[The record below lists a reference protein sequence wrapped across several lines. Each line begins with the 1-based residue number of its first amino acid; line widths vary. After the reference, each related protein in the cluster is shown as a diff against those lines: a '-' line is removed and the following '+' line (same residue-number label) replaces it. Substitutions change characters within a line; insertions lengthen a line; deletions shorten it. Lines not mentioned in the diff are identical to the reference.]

1 MKRYSLNKNWEYVE
15 SGLQNPLLVNMLTG
29 WKQTDLP
36 HDYAMEK
43 PRDPH
48 VPHGMDEGYTQSA
61 GLYYKKAFAVEESI
75 IGKRF
80 FLEFEGVAGVTEV
93 WVNNTFVCKHM
104 NPYTSFCSEVT
115 HLIRAGENTVM
126 VHTDNGKKPDSRWYV
141 GCGIYRSV
149 WMHVAEAVC
158 ILPGTL
164 HVSAKGI
171 SGNVATLEISA
182 QVSGAC
188 DSITYELINKEGAV
202 VATSTGSEM
211 KVENP
216 FLWSVED
223 PHLYTLRAT
232 VGDDITEIKTGIRT
246 VSVDPKN
253 GFRLNGKTL
262 KLKGGCIHH
271 DLGLLGAASW
281 EAAERRRIR
290 LLKASGFNAIRLAH
304 NPFGPD
310 LFNICDE
317 EGMLVIE
324 EAFDEWVMGRT
335 SFGLH
340 ITFEDRWERD
350 LEDMVNRDYNHP
362 CIVMW
367 STGNEVEERDG
378 SADGYA
384 WSRRLAEK
392 VKALDPS
399 RPVSCTACSLFVEYT
414 QRPQGEAGTTGNQA
428 LNMAYDNFASGV
440 DLWGDATAEYFAPV
454 DVAGYN
460 YKVVRYAHDGR
471 KFPNRVIYGSES
483 YPRAA
488 FDSWQGVLDNDHV
501 IGDFVWTAWDYIG
514 EVGVGR
520 FEVGDHQ
527 RPGNP
532 AYPWLTAY
540 CSDID
545 LIGQKR
551 PQSDYRDVLWGVDTS
566 PKLFCLSP
574 ELTGKNLARLSW
586 CWLPVEKSYS
596 FPGRENQPM
605 EAYVYADAEEVEL
618 LQNGVSLG
626 RKPCTKVEEYI
637 ACFPISYVP
646 CKLEVIAFRDGQEIG
661 RDMLVTCGKTEKL
674 ILRPDRPV
682 ISGDGKDLC
691 FVTVQA
697 ADADSNPVPYEDSKV
712 SVEVLG
718 GKLMAFGSADPKPDR
733 EVPFQQ
739 ATCPMY
745 QGKVMAI
752 IRSEQGGKGCLVKAK
767 IGDISAELG
776 IGFAPVAEEN
786 APIHEV
792 VAGAESLTLGEL
804 LDNPNTN
811 AVLQHV
817 MGAMLNNP
825 MLGSMRGMSLKKLMS
840 MGGQTLPAVLVQA
853 LNEAYKK

>member
-1 MKRYSLNKNWEYVE
+1 MQHYKINQNWEYVE

-43 PRDPH
+43 PRNSN
-48 VPHGMDEGYTQSA
+48 VPNGTDEGYTQSA
-61 GLYYKKAFAVEESI
+61 GLYYKKSFSVDEEI

-80 FLEFEGVAGVTEV
+80 FLEFEGVSGATEV

-104 NPYTSFCSEVT
+104 NPYSSFGAEVS
-115 HLIRAGENTVM
+115 HLIKAGENTIT
-126 VHTDNGKKPDSRWYV
+126 VHTDNRKKPDSRWYV

-149 WMHVAEAVC
+149 WMHVAEQTC

-164 HVSAKGI
+164 HVHTKGI
-171 SGNVATLEISA
+171 TGNMATLEISA
-182 QVSGAC
+182 GISGAY
-188 DSITYELINKEGAV
+188 DKILYELLDKAGKVI
-202 VATSTGSEM
+202 ATSATGEM

-216 FLWSVED
+216 FLWSVEESY
-223 PHLYTLRAT
+223 LYTLRAT
-232 VGDDITEIKTGIRT
+232 VDNDTTEVKTGIRV
-246 VSVDPKN
+246 VSVDPKK
-253 GFRLNGKTL
+253 GFLLNGKPM

-290 LLKASGFNAIRLAH
+290 LLKESGYNALRLAH

-310 LFNICDE
+310 IFNICDE
-317 EGMLVIE
+317 EGMLIIE

-340 ITFEDRWERD
+340 ITFENRWKQD

-362 CIVMW
+362 CIIMW

-384 WSRRLAEK
+384 WSRRLAET

-414 QRPQGEAGTTGNQA
+414 QRPQSETGTTGNQA

-460 YKVVRYAHDGR
+460 YKVVRYEHDGK

-488 FDSWQGVLDNDHV
+488 FDAWQGVLDHDHV

-514 EVGVGR
+514 EVGIGR
-520 FEVGDHQ
+520 HEISDSQ
-527 RPGNP
+527 RPGSP

-540 CSDID
+540 CSDFD

-551 PQSDYRDVLWGVDTS
+551 PQSDYRDVLWGVNLG
-566 PKLFCLSP
+566 PKLYCLSP
-574 ELTGKNLARLSW
+574 ELTGKNIARLSW

-596 FPGRENQPM
+596 FPGWENRSI

-626 RKPCTKVEEYI
+626 RNSCTKAEEYI
-637 ACFPISYVP
+637 ACFPITYVP
-646 CKLEVIAFRDGQEIG
+646 GKLEVIAYRNGEETG
-661 RDMLVTCGKTEKL
+661 RDVLITAEKTEKL
-674 ILRPDRPV
+674 IMTPDRPM

-691 FVTVQA
+691 FVTIQA
-697 ADADSNPVPYEDSKV
+697 TDTEGNLVPFEDGSV
-712 SVEVLG
+712 SIEVLG
-718 GKLMAFGSADPKPDR
+718 GTLMAFGSADPKPDR
-733 EVPFQQ
+733 EIPFKGNV
-739 ATCPMY
+739 CPMY
-745 QGKVMAI
+745 QGKVQAI
-752 IRSEQGGKGCLVKAK
+752 IRSTAGGRGCFVKVK
-767 IGDISAELG
+767 LGEITAELA
-776 IGFAPVAEEN
+776 IGFTLLEES
-786 APIHEV
+786 ALLIHEV
-792 VAGAESLTLGEL
+792 MAGAESLTLGEL
-804 LDNPNTN
+804 LENSHTK
-811 AVLQHV
+811 AVLQQF
-817 MGAMLNNP
+817 MGSMLNNP
-825 MLGSMRGMSLKKLMS
+825 MLGTMRSMSLKKLMAI
-840 MGGQTLPAVLVQA
+840 GGKTLSTEMTVA
-853 LNEAYKK
+853 LNEAYSK